1 MQKLTGKE
9 RIARVLARKPA
20 DRIGLFEEFWDD
32 TLKAWS
38 SHLDEDGA
46 VALPGGRRLD
56 MEKAWPLN
64 FTADVHFKELIIE
77 ETAETVL
84 TLDGNGATLRRH
96 KLHASTPEHVRFR
109 CTSEAVWRDEFRPLL
124 QDTGSRLDVVDYS
137 KNMHRAGRMDSFLL
151 CGSWNVFQ
159 LMQNLCG
166 PEALLMAMAL
176 EPDWVS
182 DMVDVYAELAIH
194 LHEELFSQCGLPD
207 GIFLMEDLGYKFR
220 PFMSQ
225 TMFREFIKPAY
236 VRMCSFAKGL
246 GLPVLFH
253 SCGFMEPFV
262 PDLIEAGVSCLT
274 AMEVKAGMD
283 AVRLH
288 RLYGDRLSFMG
299 GIDTRAL
306 ASNDHDMIEAELQRV
321 IPALREG
328 HGYILSSDHSIPDT
342 VTYETYCR
350 FVERGL
356 EMAGDFH
363 A

>member
-1 MQKLTGKE
+1 MGELTGKE

-32 TLKAWS
+32 TLRAWS
-38 SHLDEDGA
+38 GHLDEDGA
-46 VALPGGRRLD
+46 VALPRGRRLD

-64 FTADVHFKELIIE
+64 FTADVHFKEQIIE

-84 TLDGNGATLRRH
+84 ALDGNGATLRRH

-109 CTSEAVWRDEFRPLL
+109 CTSEAVWRDAFRPLL
-124 QDTGSRLDVVDYS
+124 QDTGSRLDAADYG
-137 KNMHRAGRMDSFLL
+137 KNMRRAERLDSFLL

-166 PEALLMAMAL
+166 PEALLTAMAL
-176 EPDWVS
+176 EPDWVH
-182 DMVDVYAELAIH
+182 DMVDVYAELAIR
-194 LHEELFSQCGLPD
+194 LHEELFAQCGPPD

-220 PFMSQ
+220 PFMSNA
-225 TMFREFIKPAY
+225 MFREFIKPAY
-236 VRMCSFAKGL
+236 ARMCSFARGL

-262 PDLIEAGVSCLT
+262 PDLIDAGISCLT

-283 AVRLH
+283 VTRLF
-288 RLYGDRLSFMG
+288 RQFGDRLSFMG

-306 ASNDHDMIEAELQRV
+306 CSNDRDTIETELQRV
-321 IPALREG
+321 VPALKAG
-328 HGYILSSDHSIPDT
+328 HGFILSSDHSIPDT
-342 VTYETYCR
+342 VAYETYCW

-356 EMAGDFH
+356 ELGKG
-363 A
+363 